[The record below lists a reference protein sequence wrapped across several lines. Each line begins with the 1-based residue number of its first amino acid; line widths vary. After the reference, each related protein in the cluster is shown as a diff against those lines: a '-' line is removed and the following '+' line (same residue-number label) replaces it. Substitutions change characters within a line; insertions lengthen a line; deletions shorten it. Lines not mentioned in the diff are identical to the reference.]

1 MDRRKFSF
9 SLIATAVLAGCGGGG
24 GGSGDEPAAGGPVEP
39 VVPATGLTAPGPE
52 LASATALPAST
63 VFAQT
68 LATTD
73 TDGNQVAPGQAN
85 RFELAT
91 DFNLI
96 DGNDDQFDGALV
108 LTVGVAGTSYAFP
121 SDQLYSELTALGPE
135 LTAADG
141 VQTVGFTTDPAWVV
155 SGTCSAL
162 MYGGPDVR
170 LQQTLDLTSAA
181 GNGVNLTW
189 AGTPQAS
196 TYAFSDEPFYMQV
209 VLRDPAG
216 TVVSTLYRQ
225 DRNGSSGTWGS
236 TSLTAF
242 AGQVVVLSFEQC
254 APSGN
259 SVIDDVSV
267 VDATTGTEFVTNGDF
282 EAGAAGWTV
291 PAMRV
296 SRNIRTGE
304 RSVPGLGTVQRTFFS
319 QPNALWARMTD
330 VFTNTSTAAIQ
341 ASVGYA
347 TNLGSDGAGIIYDT
361 PGAVGKALTTWDG
374 DLSDRDIGFVFGAA
388 TGVSYVSAS
397 AIRAGD
403 GNDNVQVGFTI
414 DVPAGGSVTLINF
427 VILSGADTGGT
438 AVDATARATE
448 VDTLAADIANNFRTN
463 FAYQRGLTQAQLD
476 TLKNF

>member
-24 GGSGDEPAAGGPVEP
+24 SSDAPTAGAPVEP

-73 TDGNQVAPGQAN
+73 PDGIQVAPGQAN
-85 RFELAT
+85 RFELAP
-91 DFNLI
+91 DFTLI
-96 DGNDDQFDGALV
+96 DGNDDQFDGALA
-108 LTVGVAGTSYAFP
+108 LTVGIAGTSYTFP
-121 SDQLYSELTALGPE
+121 SDQMYSELTALGPE

-141 VQTVGFTTDPAWVV
+141 VQTVAFTTDPAWVV

-162 MYGGPDVR
+162 IYGGPDVR

-196 TYAFSDEPFYMQV
+196 TYGFSDEPCYMQV
-209 VLRDPAG
+209 VLRDTAG
-216 TVVSTLYRQ
+216 ALLTTLYR
-225 DRNGSSGTWGS
+225 DDNGTVSGTWGS
-236 TSLTAF
+236 GSLTAY
-242 AGQVVVLSFEQC
+242 AGSPVVLSFEQC

-259 SVIDDVSV
+259 SVIDNVSV
-267 VDATTGTEFVTNGDF
+267 VDAATGTEFVTNGDF
-282 EAGAAGWTV
+282 EAAGAGWTV
-291 PAMRV
+291 PAVRV

-374 DLSDRDIGFVFGAA
+374 NLSDRDIGFVFGAA

-427 VILSGADTGGT
+427 VILSGTDTSQT
-438 AVDATARATE
+438 AADATARATE